1 MTGIEFLCPLFKVT
15 SNIIGS
21 RLDRDLQNLF
31 RLARAMCSKLEEGHA
46 IAQRIVG
53 DSTVDMAT
61 YIDYDVSNDSLNETL
76 ILLLGRISNP
86 VTITESY
93 LACADVPTFDQYPTN
108 VEFVRPTNVEV
119 VTKYGR

>member
-1 MTGIEFLCPLFKVT
+1 M
-15 SNIIGS
+15 
-21 RLDRDLQNLF
+21 
-31 RLARAMCSKLEEGHA
+31 LEEGHA

-61 YIDYDVSNDSLNETL
+61 YIDNDVSNDSLNETL